1 MNLTEETIDRL
12 ESLAK
17 LATEG
22 PWVVDAL
29 DNDAKFNIDVA
40 NGNIAVA
47 QSQQVPGDHLNAQ
60 RTINAAYI
68 AAANPQT
75 VRCLLR
81 ERRLNPLIKGQAAWG
96 RLNEAILSLL
106 EAQNDPHLSGLCAEL
121 KAAASDFDTKMH
133 PPAV

>member
-1 MNLTEETIDRL
+1 
-12 ESLAK
+12 
-17 LATEG
+17 
-22 PWVVDAL
+22 
-29 DNDAKFNIDVA
+29 
-40 NGNIAVA
+40 
-47 QSQQVPGDHLNAQ
+47 VPGDHLNAQ